1 MYVSEFKI
9 CNVIHT
15 HYFFNSTNWC
25 TWQDRSRSEK
35 PKPEKP
41 RLVRRKASAS
51 SDKAVAGGAGVWSAM
66 SQGIKP
72 GTEWQAVWGF
82 AEDFWGEGRCGR
94 RWGLLES
101 HGKFTVW
108 SKHNPFNPMVF
119 DSSHSDFPVSPVWTL
134 WVVTTVS
141 PSGTSPGVHGLAL
154 TKILHSA
161 QGNHRRI
168 VPTPRSLAICTK
180 RKMVCVLTTLKV
192 IL

>member
-134 WVVTTVS
+134 WGCHHRQ
-141 PSGTSPGVHGLAL
+141 PFRDQPGRAWLSFDQDL
-154 TKILHSA
+154 TFGSRKSQENCA
-161 QGNHRRI
+161 N
-168 VPTPRSLAICTK
+168 STK
-180 RKMVCVLTTLKV
+180 LSYMYQA
-192 IL
+192 